1 MVSLK
6 KFLMRHWWLLREE
19 SQNHIS
25 LKLIQK
31 LKKQEIFIL
40 IKWCTVSISSS
51 YCEKWNTQS
60 LLFRYEN
67 RWLISANVKCFHIL
81 FTCSFYFFYFL
92 KLGLYHN
99 ILNNVIHPSNT
110 RKIWNWELKN
120 LFKVQPWKGLSSFRF
135 WKTLRN
141 FKKYWK
147 AIQ

>member
-1 MVSLK
+1 MGALPSPWVPHHAVDPLGHHLLKVVSLK
-6 KFLMRHWWLLREE
+6 KVLMRHWWLLREE

-60 LLFRYEN
+60 LLFRYQN

-81 FTCSFYFFYFL
+81 FTCSFYFFDFL

-99 ILNNVIHPSNT
+99 ILNNVIQVIPARSET
-110 RKIWNWELKN
+110 E
-120 LFKVQPWKGLSSFRF
+120 S
-135 WKTLRN
+135 
-141 FKKYWK
+141 
-147 AIQ
+147 